1 MQIKRNDG
9 PGSPDKPRV
18 YVNSIFEIQ
27 ENATVLPSNK
37 VRRGLPVLLF
47 RSDTDRVA
55 DPHHLDADPDPAF
68 HFHADPDPDFHF
80 YADPDPAHHQMDENL
95 RPLVYRPYRAPFL
108 SLAVSIVS
116 LSAVSGPPKLFLSL

>member
-9 PGSPDKPRV
+9 PGNPDKPRV

-47 RSDTDRVA
+47 RTDTDRVA
-55 DPHHLDADPDPAF
+55 DPHHFDADPDPAF
-68 HFHADPDPDFHF
+68 HFNANPDPDFHF
-80 YADPDPAHHQMDENL
+80 NADPDPDPDPAPHQSDGNL
-95 RPLVYRPYRAPFL
+95 RLLVYGHYRAPF
-108 SLAVSIVS
+108 
-116 LSAVSGPPKLFLSL
+116 SASRPPL